1 MEQVIVINPGNH
13 LDDFWEWLKQ
23 GEKLIKTL
31 EKSGQKRRFS
41 FQTDKKFDSNAV
53 ATLVR
58 DESIFVHSTENDSD
72 HYRDKRLNDWK
83 SARYVEI

>member
-1 MEQVIVINPGNH
+1 MINPGNH

-23 GEKLIKTL
+23 GEKLRKTL

-41 FQTDKKFDSNAV
+41 FQTDKIFAPNAV

-58 DESIFVHSTENDSD
+58 DESIFVHGTENDSD

>member
-23 GEKLIKTL
+23 GEKLRKTL

-41 FQTDKKFDSNAV
+41 FQTDKIFAPNAV

-58 DESIFVHSTENDSD
+58 DESIF
-72 HYRDKRLNDWK
+72 
-83 SARYVEI
+83 